1 MREYS
6 IRYSDQFLKDLELH
20 RKAGKSIVLNKLN
33 DLINELRIHP
43 RFGTGKP
50 EQLKGNFS
58 GLWSRRLT
66 QKHRLV
72 YSIEEDIVTVILI
85 SAYGHYED

>member
-6 IRYSDQFLKDLELH
+6 IRYSDQFLKDLEMH

>member
-20 RKAGKSIVLNKLN
+20 RKAGKSTVLNKLN